1 MVQSETLKR
10 AQRAAHSG
18 GRRGMIGLALFG
30 VKYVSSFYLNFL
42 AQFLAPHPLLR
53 VWLQRLRGARIGRN
67 VILAP
72 YALIDLV
79 YPELVTIEDGVAI
92 APGAKIF
99 CHNRSSNRLAEEGLQ
114 PDQVAPVTV
123 RAHSMIG
130 AGAVLLPGVSVG
142 PCSVVMPNSVVHQ
155 DVPEYCVAGG
165 NPARVMRRM
174 TRAAQAPEGPA

>member
-1 MVQSETLKR
+1 MASETAR
-10 AQRAAHSG
+10 RAARAAESA
-18 GRRGMIGLALFG
+18 GRRGRLGLIGFG
-30 VKYVSSFYLNFL
+30 IKYVASFYLSVL
-42 AQFLAPHPLLR
+42 AQFLAPHPALR
-53 VWLQRLRGARIGRN
+53 VWLQRRRGVHIGRD

-72 YALIDLV
+72 QALIDLL

-99 CHNRSSNRLAEEGLQ
+99 CHNRSSNRLAAQGLQ
-114 PDQVAPVTV
+114 QDQVAAVTI

-130 AGAVLLPGVSVG
+130 AGAVILPGVSIG

-165 NPARVMRRM
+165 LPARVMRRLV
-174 TRAAQAPEGPA
+174 RPEAQS